1 MRLQRTVRD
10 GTAVVVK
17 HTAHPADLE
26 AEGLAALA
34 AAGAPVPTV
43 HEVGDRHLVLDDL
56 DAAARARPSTIA
68 DWTALGAALAQV
80 HRDVGDVHGWHR
92 GNVLGTAAQHN
103 TPDAD
108 WTTFH
113 WDQRIA
119 PHLEVLPI
127 EVADRLRDA
136 RGRLADRL
144 AHDEVPSLLHGD
156 LWSGNVLHG
165 RWFIDPAVCRGDREL
180 DLAFAAL
187 FGGIPAAFVAGYD
200 EAWPRDDGWRDR
212 LPLLQLYH
220 LLVHVR
226 LFGGSYVPQVVA
238 RLDDAGW

>member
-1 MRLQRTVRD
+1 MGLQRTVRD

-17 HTAHPADLE
+17 HTAHPATFE

-56 DAAARARPSTIA
+56 DVAARDRPTTTA
-68 DWTALGAALAQV
+68 DWTALGSALAHV
-80 HRDVGDVHGWHR
+80 HRDVGDDHGWHR
-92 GNVLGTAAQHN
+92 DNVIGTTAQHN
-103 TPDAD
+103 DREPD

-119 PHLEVLPI
+119 PHLDVLPD
-127 EVADRLRDA
+127 EVAERLRRA
-136 RGRLADRL
+136 RGSLAERLD
-144 AHDEVPSLLHGD
+144 HDVAPSLLHGD
-156 LWSGNVLHG
+156 LWSGNVLYG

-187 FGGIPAAFVAGYD
+187 FGGIPTAFAAGYD
-200 EAWPRDDGWRDR
+200 DAWPRDDGWRDR
-212 LPLLQLYH
+212 LALLQLYH

-226 LFGGSYVPQVVA
+226 LFGTSYVAPVVA
-238 RLDDAGW
+238 RLDAAGW